1 MYINTNIVKHYNLN
15 LQQVALLQILH
26 QAKNEDVSEW
36 LESYNGDLDV
46 LNEKSFLSEVKA
58 KNKQESV
65 YKRLRLSKK
74 GREVLNAIETPEVT
88 EQHIK
93 MRDYL
98 IEMYLNNEDKERV
111 VGNKKLIGIYISVLQ
126 NYLGLDIYRFYYL
139 CDFFLSEH
147 IFTKKLE
154 NVFMDRN
161 KIRYVD
167 FKNHIEDSALYQF
180 YEQRKQ
186 EVEWYWQQKIKK

>member
-46 LNEKSFLSEVKA
+46 LHYKGFLSEVKA

-74 GREVLNAIETPEVT
+74 GREVLDAIETPEVT
-88 EQHIK
+88 EDSLRIFEWIK
-93 MRDYL
+93 Q
-98 IEMYLNNEDKERV
+98 
-111 VGNKKLIGIYISVLQ
+111 IYISAGKDLGNQKKTKMFIAQFSAESGIQRNALAFLIQSFINDESQFEWSKVLQ
-126 NYLGLDIYRFYYL
+126 YLFFKGESVFNIKFDLHSSRLYQYYL
-139 CDFFLSEH
+139 KNQNYFD
-147 IFTKKLE
+147 
-154 NVFMDRN
+154 N
-161 KIRYVD
+161 K
-167 FKNHIEDSALYQF
+167 F
-180 YEQRKQ
+180 Q
-186 EVEWYWQQKIKK
+186 EFQ

>member
-58 KNKQESV
+58 KNKQEST

-74 GREVLNAIETPEVT
+74 GREVLDAIETPEVT
-88 EQHIK
+88 EDSLRIFEWIK
-93 MRDYL
+93 Q
-98 IEMYLNNEDKERV
+98 
-111 VGNKKLIGIYISVLQ
+111 IYISAGKDLGNQKKTKMFIAQFSAESGIQRNALAFLIQSFINDESHFEWSKVLQ
-126 NYLGLDIYRFYYL
+126 YLFFKGESVFNIKFDLHSSRLYQYYL
-139 CDFFLSEH
+139 KNQNYFD
-147 IFTKKLE
+147 
-154 NVFMDRN
+154 N
-161 KIRYVD
+161 K
-167 FKNHIEDSALYQF
+167 F
-180 YEQRKQ
+180 Q
-186 EVEWYWQQKIKK
+186 EFQ

>member
-1 MYINTNIVKHYNLN
+1 MYINTSIVKHYNLN

-46 LNEKSFLSEVKA
+46 LHHKGFLSEVKA
-58 KNKQESV
+58 KSKQESV

-74 GREVLNAIETPEVT
+74 GREVLDAIETPEVT

-111 VGNKKLIGIYISVLQ
+111 VGNKKLVGIYISVLQ

-139 CDFFLSEH
+139 CEFFLSEH

-154 NVFMDRN
+154 NIFMDRN
-161 KIRYVD
+161 KIRYGD

>member
-26 QAKNEDVSEW
+26 QAKNEDVSEL

-74 GREVLNAIETPEVT
+74 GREVLDAIETPEVT
-88 EQHIK
+88 EDSLRIFEWIK
-93 MRDYL
+93 Q
-98 IEMYLNNEDKERV
+98 
-111 VGNKKLIGIYISVLQ
+111 IYISAGKDLGNQKKTKMFIAQFSAESGIQRNALAFLIQSFINDESQFEWSKVLQ
-126 NYLGLDIYRFYYL
+126 YLFFKGESVFNIKFDLHSSRLYQYYL
-139 CDFFLSEH
+139 KNQNYFD
-147 IFTKKLE
+147 
-154 NVFMDRN
+154 N
-161 KIRYVD
+161 K
-167 FKNHIEDSALYQF
+167 F
-180 YEQRKQ
+180 Q
-186 EVEWYWQQKIKK
+186 EFQ

>member
-74 GREVLNAIETPEVT
+74 GREVLDAIETPEVT
-88 EQHIK
+88 EQHLK

-111 VGNKKLIGIYISVLQ
+111 VGNKKLVGMYISVLQ

-139 CDFFLSEH
+139 CEFFLSEH

-154 NVFMDRN
+154 NIFMDRN
-161 KIRYVD
+161 KIRYGD

>member
-46 LNEKSFLSEVKA
+46 LHYKGFLSEVKA
-58 KNKQESV
+58 KSKQESV

-74 GREVLNAIETPEVT
+74 GREVLDAIETPEVT

-111 VGNKKLIGIYISVLQ
+111 VGNKKLVGIYISILQ

-139 CDFFLSEH
+139 CEFFLSEH

-154 NVFMDRN
+154 NIFMDRN
-161 KIRYVD
+161 KIRYGD

>member
-46 LNEKSFLSEVKA
+46 LHYKGFLSEVKA

-74 GREVLNAIETPEVT
+74 GREVLDAIETPEVT
-88 EQHIK
+88 EQHLK

-111 VGNKKLIGIYISVLQ
+111 VGNKKLVGMYISVLQ

-139 CDFFLSEH
+139 CEFFLSEH

-154 NVFMDRN
+154 NIFMDRN
-161 KIRYVD
+161 KIRYGD

>member
-46 LNEKSFLSEVKA
+46 LHYKGFLSEVKA

-74 GREVLNAIETPEVT
+74 GREVLNAIEIPEVT
-88 EQHIK
+88 EQHLK

-111 VGNKKLIGIYISVLQ
+111 VGNKKLLGMYISVLQ

-139 CDFFLSEH
+139 CEFFLSEH

-154 NVFMDRN
+154 NIFMDRN
-161 KIRYVD
+161 KIRYGD

>member
-161 KIRYVD
+161 KIRYGD

>member
-15 LQQVALLQILH
+15 LQQVALMQILH

-58 KNKQESV
+58 KNKQEST

-74 GREVLNAIETPEVT
+74 GREVLNAIEIPEVT
-88 EQHIK
+88 EQHLK

-111 VGNKKLIGIYISVLQ
+111 VGNKKLVGMYISVLQ

-139 CDFFLSEH
+139 CEFFLSEH

-154 NVFMDRN
+154 NIFMDRN
-161 KIRYVD
+161 KIRYGD

>member
-46 LNEKSFLSEVKA
+46 LHYKGFLSEVKA

-74 GREVLNAIETPEVT
+74 GREVLDGIETPEVE
-88 EQHIK
+88 EQHLK

-98 IEMYLNNEDKERV
+98 ISMYLSHEDKERV

-139 CDFFLSEH
+139 CEYFLSEH

-154 NVFMDRN
+154 NIFMDRN
-161 KIRYVD
+161 KIRYGD

-186 EVEWYWQQKIKK
+186 EVEWYWQQKIK

>member
-65 YKRLRLSKK
+65 YKRIRLSKK
-74 GREVLNAIETPEVT
+74 GREVLDAIETPEVT
-88 EQHIK
+88 EDSLRIFEWIK
-93 MRDYL
+93 Q
-98 IEMYLNNEDKERV
+98 
-111 VGNKKLIGIYISVLQ
+111 IYISAGKDLGNQKKTKMFIAQFSAESGIQRNALAFLIQSFINDESHFEWSKVLQ
-126 NYLGLDIYRFYYL
+126 YLFFKGESVFNIKFDLHSSRLYQYYL
-139 CDFFLSEH
+139 KNQNYFD
-147 IFTKKLE
+147 
-154 NVFMDRN
+154 N
-161 KIRYVD
+161 K
-167 FKNHIEDSALYQF
+167 F
-180 YEQRKQ
+180 Q
-186 EVEWYWQQKIKK
+186 EFQ

>member
-161 KIRYVD
+161 KIRYAD

>member
-74 GREVLNAIETPEVT
+74 GREVLDAIETPEVT
-88 EQHIK
+88 EDSLRIFEWIK
-93 MRDYL
+93 Q
-98 IEMYLNNEDKERV
+98 
-111 VGNKKLIGIYISVLQ
+111 IYISAGKDLGNQKKTKMFIAQFSAESGIKRNALAFLIQSFINDESQFEWSKVLQ
-126 NYLGLDIYRFYYL
+126 YL
-139 CDFFLSEH
+139 
-147 IFTKKLE
+147 LE
-154 NVFMDRN
+154 
-161 KIRYVD
+161 
-167 FKNHIEDSALYQF
+167 
-180 YEQRKQ
+180 
-186 EVEWYWQQKIKK
+186 

>member
-58 KNKQESV
+58 KNKQEST

-74 GREVLNAIETPEVT
+74 GREVLDAIETPEVT
-88 EQHIK
+88 EDSLRIFEWIK
-93 MRDYL
+93 Q
-98 IEMYLNNEDKERV
+98 
-111 VGNKKLIGIYISVLQ
+111 IYISAGKDLGNQKKTKMFIAQFSAESGIQRNALAFLIQSFINDESQFEWSKVLQ
-126 NYLGLDIYRFYYL
+126 YLFFKGESVFNIKFDLHSSRLYQYYL
-139 CDFFLSEH
+139 KNQNYFD
-147 IFTKKLE
+147 
-154 NVFMDRN
+154 N
-161 KIRYVD
+161 K
-167 FKNHIEDSALYQF
+167 F
-180 YEQRKQ
+180 Q
-186 EVEWYWQQKIKK
+186 EFQ